1 LAKAIRVSRK
11 GHAYKVTSACKGNV
25 ALTNK
30 KKTVLPRIESSG
42 GSALDWFY
50 HEVKVKYSYQIKLRD
65 TGSYGFLLPK
75 ENIVPTGEEMLD
87 AVLYFGRFMLG
98 EVGLA
103 KGQDTKLKDMTS
115 EQHQENSD
123 ETVAE
128 AEVLEL

>member
-1 LAKAIRVSRK
+1 MAKAIRVSRK
-11 GHAYKVTSACKGNV
+11 GHAYKVRSACKGNV
-25 ALTNK
+25 ALINK
-30 KKTVLPRIESSG
+30 KKTILPSIESSG

-50 HEVKVKYSYQIKLRD
+50 HEMKVRYSYQIKLRD

-103 KGQDTKLKDMTS
+103 GVQDTKLDGMPS
-115 EQHQENSD
+115 EQRRENAEED
-123 ETVAE
+123 TAET
-128 AEVLEL
+128 EVLEL